1 MLAGP
6 GLVSVRALPLR
17 LVAPLALLAL
27 AGCREGGVSTRAA
40 VAGGDP
46 ARGQRVLASYGCG
59 GCHVIPGVPGATGRV
74 GPSLADFASRTFVAG
89 SLPNDAE
96 TLVRW
101 IRDPQAL
108 RPGSAMPDL
117 NVGAQDAR
125 DIAAYLHANHAGGL
139 GPPHLLPR
147 RWLEA
152 H

>member
-1 MLAGP
+1 MPTMPTMRAR
-6 GLVSVRALPLR
+6 GLVV
-17 LVAPLALLAL
+17 LLAL
-27 AGCREGGVSTRAA
+27 AGVACRDGGVSSRSA
-40 VAGGDP
+40 VVGGDA
-46 ARGQRVLASYGCG
+46 ARGQRVIATYGCG
-59 GCHVIPGVPGATGRV
+59 GCHDIPGVPGASGRV
-74 GPSLADFASRTFVAG
+74 GPALGGLAHRGFVAG

-108 RPGSAMPDL
+108 RPGTAMPDL

-125 DIAAYLHANHAGGL
+125 DIAAYLYADPAGGL
-139 GPPHLLPR
+139 GPPHLRPR

>member
-1 MLAGP
+1 MPTTATMPTTRAG
-6 GLVSVRALPLR
+6 RAL
-17 LVAPLALLAL
+17 LLAAL
-27 AGCREGGVSTRAA
+27 ASAACREGGVSSRMA
-40 VAGGDP
+40 VAGGDA
-46 ARGQRVLASYGCG
+46 ARGQRVIAAYGCG
-59 GCHVIPGVPGATGRV
+59 GCHDIPGVPGASGRV
-74 GPSLADFASRTFVAG
+74 GPALGDLAHRTFVAG
-89 SLPNDAE
+89 SLPNDSE

-108 RPGSAMPDL
+108 RPGTAMPDL

-125 DIAAYLHANHAGGL
+125 DIAAYLYADHAGGL